1 MKYEVLKGCVINSQG
16 RQKGEILEIS
26 DDDAKM
32 LLGLGRIAPVNE
44 QVIVE
49 NRSVGLDEE
58 SKPRRRGRKSK
69 ADL

>member
-1 MKYEVLKGCVINSQG
+1 MKYEVLKGCVINLKG

-26 DDDAKM
+26 DEDAKM
-32 LLGLGRIAPVNE
+32 LMALGRIGPANE
-44 QVIVE
+44 EITVE
-49 NRSVGLDEE
+49 NRSIGLDEE

>member
-1 MKYEVLKGCVINSQG
+1 MKYEVLKGCVINLKG

-26 DDDAKM
+26 DEDAKM
-32 LLGLGRIAPVNE
+32 LMALGRIAPANE
-44 QVIVE
+44 QITAE
-49 NRSVGLDEE
+49 NRSIGLDEE

>member
-1 MKYEVLKGCVINSQG
+1 MKYEVLKGCVINRKG

-26 DDDAKM
+26 DEEAR
-32 LLGLGRIAPVNE
+32 LLMGLGKIAPADE

>member
-1 MKYEVLKGCVINSQG
+1 MKYEVLKSCIINRKG

-26 DDDAKM
+26 DEEAR
-32 LLGLGRIAPVNE
+32 LLMGLGKIAPADE